1 MKQLQ
6 KFKVGQGNYEGTL
19 GQDERERTAVD
30 IELASVGAFDIS
42 GNIIPQNIAGG
53 SVIDVYDENPMPYQ
67 DNLKRRDKE
76 VESFEQ

>member
-1 MKQLQ
+1 M
-6 KFKVGQGNYEGTL
+6 
-19 GQDERERTAVD
+19 
-30 IELASVGAFDIS
+30 GAFDIS